1 MAKKVDHISLKKSTV
16 PGKIPSSDALV
27 DGELAVNI
35 AEGGEKI
42 FLRNTKLEIVE
53 FSSDKLLDKKYLSTT
68 SGGTVNG
75 ETTFNKDVKIVYPD
89 SGSTP
94 VSLREVMVNNEMAVA
109 AAINDLN
116 TRITEQK
123 TDIDSIKTKEYLPLS
138 GGTVNGNLTVTGTTE
153 FNGDVKIVYPDSSSQ
168 TVSLREVMLE
178 NEKVTAAALND
189 LNERNDE
196 LSAKVTEQK
205 TDIDNLSQKYL
216 PLSGGTM
223 SGDIRYSKTETANN
237 NTKGINAGVISPNDN
252 EITATYSDSI
262 ILDKRNKGLKVNYNT
277 LSLTNSEINLHEHSS
292 NNGSVDGEISINAY
306 GLNITNG
313 RINLNQHKGTLGLP
327 NTDITIFDGS
337 ISLSSNTSATTISY
351 DSVTSP
357 KFVKTGATADDILL
371 GDGTTKKVF
380 DFLQENGDGVVSI
393 TEILTDKI
401 DGNDGLY
408 IGTVTGIESADY
420 DKTQGGPI
428 DIWTTD
434 GKTKP
439 IGNFL
444 QTSGGTVTGDTTF
457 TKDVKVVF
465 PNSETPTSLVGAI
478 VSNEKVTSAALNNL
492 NERVGDHKSDIDNL
506 KAQKNLPLSGGTV
519 TGEAIFSGGLK
530 FRYPDVSSTPVSL
543 RDVIAD
549 NEEVT
554 AAALND
560 LNDKINNI
568 SVVNAPL
575 IIKDGNKKYKVNIA
589 KGVELGLFTEI
600 Q

>member
-16 PGKIPSSDALV
+16 AGKIPSTDVLV

-42 FLRNTKLEIVE
+42 FLRNTKPEIVE

-94 VSLREVMVNNEMAVA
+94 VSLREVMVDNEM
-109 AAINDLN
+109 
-116 TRITEQK
+116 
-123 TDIDSIKTKEYLPLS
+123 
-138 GGTVNGNLTVTGTTE
+138 TV
-153 FNGDVKIVYPDSSSQ
+153 
-168 TVSLREVMLE
+168 
-178 NEKVTAAALND
+178 AAALND

-223 SGDIRYSKTETANN
+223 SGNMEYSKTETED
-237 NTKGINAGVISPNDN
+237 SNDKYV
-252 EITATYSDSI
+252 TATYSDSI
-262 ILDKRNKGLKVNYNT
+262 ILDKRDTNILSSVGYNT

-292 NNGSVDGEISINAY
+292 SVGILDKDISINNR
-306 GLNITNG
+306 GLNVTNCGITLKRKNPIG
-313 RINLNQHKGTLGLP
+313 P
-327 NTDITIFDGS
+327 NYDT
-337 ISLSSNTSATTISY
+337 TTING
-351 DSVTSP
+351 DSVNSP
-357 KFVKTGATADDILL
+357 QFVKTDATAYDILL
-371 GDGTTKKVF
+371 GDGTTKKVN
-380 DFLQENGDGVVSI
+380 DFLQI
-393 TEILTDKI
+393 
-401 DGNDGLY
+401 
-408 IGTVTGIESADY
+408 
-420 DKTQGGPI
+420 
-428 DIWTTD
+428 
-434 GKTKP
+434 
-439 IGNFL
+439 
-444 QTSGGTVTGDTTF
+444 SGGTVTGDTTF

-492 NERVGDHKSDIDNL
+492 NEKVDDHKSDIDNL

-519 TGEAIFSGGLK
+519 TGEATFSGGLK
-530 FRYPDVSSTPVSL
+530 FGYPDVSSTPVSL

-560 LNDKINNI
+560 LNDKINKIGDI
-568 SVVNAPL
+568 SIANGVL
-575 IIKDGNKKYKVNIA
+575 IINDGNTKYKLNLEQLVTGGYA
-589 KGVELGLFTEI
+589 TKE
-600 Q
+600 

>member
-16 PGKIPSSDALV
+16 AGKIPSSDVLV

-42 FLRNTKLEIVE
+42 FLRNTKPEIVE

-94 VSLREVMVNNEMAVA
+94 VSLREVMVDNEMAVA
-109 AAINDLN
+109 AALNDLD
-116 TRITEQK
+116 TRLTEQK

-237 NTKGINAGVISPNDN
+237 NTKGINAGVISPDDND
-252 EITATYSDSI
+252 ITATYSDSI
-262 ILDKRNKGLKVNYNT
+262 ILDKRNKGLNVNYNT

-292 NNGSVDGEISINAY
+292 NNGSVDKDISINNN

-351 DSVTSP
+351 DSVTSS

-371 GDGTTKKVF
+371 GDGTTNSV
-380 DFLQENGDGVVSI
+380 
-393 TEILTDKI
+393 
-401 DGNDGLY
+401 ND
-408 IGTVTGIESADY
+408 
-420 DKTQGGPI
+420 
-428 DIWTTD
+428 
-434 GKTKP
+434 
-439 IGNFL
+439 FL

-492 NERVGDHKSDIDNL
+492 NERVDDHKSDIDNL

-519 TGEAIFSGGLK
+519 TGEATFSGELK

-560 LNDKINNI
+560 LNDKINKIGDI
-568 SVVNAPL
+568 SIANGVL
-575 IIKDGNKKYKVNIA
+575 IINDGNTKYKLNLEQLVTGNYA
-589 KGVELGLFTEI
+589 TKE
-600 Q
+600 

>member
-16 PGKIPSSDALV
+16 AGKIPSSDVLV

-42 FLRNTKLEIVE
+42 FLRNTAKNIVE

-109 AAINDLN
+109 AALN
-116 TRITEQK
+116 NLDTRLTEQK

-138 GGTVNGNLTVTGTTE
+138 GGTVNGDLTVTGTTE

-168 TVSLREVMLE
+168 TVSLREVMVE
-178 NEKVTAAALND
+178 NEKVTASALND

-237 NTKGINAGVISPNDN
+237 STKGINAGVINPDDND
-252 EITATYSDSI
+252 ITATYSDSI

-292 NNGSVDGEISINAY
+292 DMGSVDKDISINSY

-313 RINLNQHKGTLGLP
+313 RIKLNQHKGNLGLP
-327 NTDITIFDGS
+327 NTDITINDGS
-337 ISLSSNTSATTISY
+337 ISLSAATSATTISY
-351 DSVTSP
+351 NSVTSS

-371 GDGTTKKVF
+371 GDGTTKSV
-380 DFLQENGDGVVSI
+380 
-393 TEILTDKI
+393 
-401 DGNDGLY
+401 ND
-408 IGTVTGIESADY
+408 
-420 DKTQGGPI
+420 
-428 DIWTTD
+428 
-434 GKTKP
+434 
-439 IGNFL
+439 FL
-444 QTSGGTVTGDTTF
+444 QTSGGTVSGDTTF

-492 NERVGDHKSDIDNL
+492 NEKVNDHKSDIDNL

-519 TGEAIFSGGLK
+519 TGEATFSGGLK

>member
-16 PGKIPSSDALV
+16 AGKIPSSDVLV

-42 FLRNTKLEIVE
+42 FLRNTKHEIVE

-94 VSLREVMVNNEMAVA
+94 VSLREVMVDNEMAVA
-109 AAINDLN
+109 AALN
-116 TRITEQK
+116 ELDTRITEQK

-138 GGTVNGNLTVTGTTE
+138 GGTVNGDLTVTGTTE

-168 TVSLREVMLE
+168 TVSLREVMVK

-223 SGDIRYSKTETANN
+223 SGNIRYSKTETANN
-237 NTKGINAGVISPNDN
+237 NTKGINAGVISPDDN

-292 NNGSVDGEISINAY
+292 NMGSVDGEISINAY

-313 RINLNQHKGTLGLP
+313 RINLNQHKGNLGLP

-337 ISLSSNTSATTISY
+337 ISLSAETSATTISY
-351 DSVTSP
+351 DSITSS

-371 GDGTTKKVF
+371 GDGTTKSV
-380 DFLQENGDGVVSI
+380 
-393 TEILTDKI
+393 
-401 DGNDGLY
+401 ND
-408 IGTVTGIESADY
+408 
-420 DKTQGGPI
+420 
-428 DIWTTD
+428 
-434 GKTKP
+434 
-439 IGNFL
+439 FL

-478 VSNEKVTSAALNNL
+478 VSNEKVISAALNNL
-492 NERVGDHKSDIDNL
+492 NERVDDHKSDIDNL

-519 TGEAIFSGGLK
+519 TGEATFSGELK